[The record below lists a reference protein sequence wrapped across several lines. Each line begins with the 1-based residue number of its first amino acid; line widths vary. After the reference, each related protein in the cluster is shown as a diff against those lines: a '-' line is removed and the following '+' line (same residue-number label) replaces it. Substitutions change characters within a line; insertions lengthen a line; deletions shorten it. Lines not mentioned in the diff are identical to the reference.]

1 MVAPSGGKSTCLQHA
16 KPRDLNAD
24 PSASPVRN
32 ASLALTILI
41 ILYVLLQSP
50 DVGTSRISSTAR
62 QQLRVISNYTPWP
75 SKAPRIT
82 KITSLFG
89 EKDNDLYENVIRS
102 HEEHDRIHGYE
113 TRVFR
118 EKIVE
123 SYWSKPA
130 LLLSVLVAELEKPAD
145 ERTEWLMWISPD
157 VMILNTEIPLE
168 IFLPP
173 DDFKGGHV
181 LVTRDQSAVNDGVF
195 FLHVHSWSVR
205 MLIDVLSIP
214 KREFGDNAARKAL
227 DKILRSETCRESV
240 FYQPRKWYNTYQ
252 TSASDTEAKAGDLL
266 VHFHGLGGDKWGA
279 MASTIAKT
287 SELRRDWSLPLER
300 TSYEKEIGDYWN
312 RIREARAL
320 LAQAWEQREE
330 PHVDPS
336 YRRLQYAT
344 TYEVDDID
352 AIGSAMSGL
361 REATGIR

>member
-1 MVAPSGGKSTCLQHA
+1 MLYILVH
-16 KPRDLNAD
+16 
-24 PSASPVRN
+24 
-32 ASLALTILI
+32 SLDAGR
-41 ILYVLLQSP
+41 SH
-50 DVGTSRISSTAR
+50 ISSTAR
-62 QQLRVISNYTPWP
+62 QQLRVISHYTPWP

-82 KITSLFG
+82 KITSVFG
-89 EKDNDLYENVIRS
+89 EGDNDLYEQAIQS

-123 SYWSKPA
+123 SYWSKSA
-130 LLLSVLVAELEKPAD
+130 LLLSVVMAELEKPAD
-145 ERTEWLMWISPD
+145 ERTEWLMWVSPD
-157 VMILNTEIPLE
+157 VMILNTQIPLE

-173 DDFKGGHV
+173 DDFKHGHV
-181 LVTRDQSAVNDGVF
+181 LITRDETINDGVF
-195 FLHVHSWSVR
+195 FLHVHSWTAR
-205 MLIDVLSIP
+205 MLIDVLAVP
-214 KREFGDNAARKAL
+214 KREFGEDHARKAL
-227 DKILRSETCRESV
+227 NKILRSESYRDNV

-252 TSASDTEAKAGDLL
+252 TSPSNTEAQAGDLL

-287 SELRRDWSLPLER
+287 EDLRRDWSLPLEQ

-312 RIREARAL
+312 RIREARTL
-320 LAQAWEQREE
+320 LAEAQQQAEE

-352 AIGSAMSGL
+352 AIGSALSAL
-361 REATGIR
+361 REATGIQ